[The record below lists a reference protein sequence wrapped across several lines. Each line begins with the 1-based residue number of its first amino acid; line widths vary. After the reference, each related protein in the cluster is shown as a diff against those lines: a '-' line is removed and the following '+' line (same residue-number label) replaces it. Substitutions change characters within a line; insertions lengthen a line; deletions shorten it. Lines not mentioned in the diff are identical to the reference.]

1 MMIVLFLAG
10 KCSRLNNTFAT
21 LGNSALCINVKQ
33 KCFQFKRKHMESQK
47 QEKKVKRARDTLT
60 RTQSR
65 TIFMFNLFVKWK
77 YTSANNIQQSH
88 IHIESAQSEHR
99 TAHRESNDRAK
110 QNILPNAGWNQEGAS
125 VLKDDGLFSYISERN
140 SNEIIYIFLCQFRE
154 RNSAHSIE
162 IAFFLLLLRNFIK

>member
-1 MMIVLFLAG
+1 
-10 KCSRLNNTFAT
+10 
-21 LGNSALCINVKQ
+21 
-33 KCFQFKRKHMESQK
+33 MESQK

-110 QNILPNAGWNQEGAS
+110 QNILPNAG
-125 VLKDDGLFSYISERN
+125 
-140 SNEIIYIFLCQFRE
+140 
-154 RNSAHSIE
+154 
-162 IAFFLLLLRNFIK
+162 